1 MYHYN
6 LDAYLSSFLEFLDGR
21 VYPEVPEGGGRVD
34 LLVLQ
39 GARRRVVEVK
49 RFLGSDMLERG
60 KRQLAAYVKR
70 SGLSVGYLV
79 VFSDVHK
86 EGGCGREVVE
96 GQEILWWI
104 LPVLTNTPSQ
114 A

>member
-1 MYHYN
+1 
-6 LDAYLSSFLEFLDGR
+6 
-21 VYPEVPEGGGRVD
+21 
-34 LLVLQ
+34 
-39 GARRRVVEVK
+39 
-49 RFLGSDMLERG
+49 MLERG

-86 EGGCGREVVE
+86 EGGCGLEVVE

-104 LPVLTNTPSQ
+104 SPGYFLARRLP
-114 A
+114 